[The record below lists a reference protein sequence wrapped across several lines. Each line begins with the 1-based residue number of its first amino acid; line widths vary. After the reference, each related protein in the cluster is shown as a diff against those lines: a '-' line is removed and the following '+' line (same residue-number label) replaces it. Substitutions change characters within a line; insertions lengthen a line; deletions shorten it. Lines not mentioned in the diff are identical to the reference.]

1 MRYFTGFL
9 STSPSV
15 RLSFFVIVVVFLL
28 LFPYLSITS
37 LLLQGDTMSQ
47 GQIALVFVSV
57 LLPMLGFKT
66 CIYKLLMPCQGQAS
80 LSAAAAAPPRETAA
94 PPRAA
99 TTRPTTATAAAP
111 PPRAATP
118 PTQTVSCFSTNKSNN

>member
-47 GQIALVFVSV
+47 GQIALVIVSV
-57 LLPMLGFKT
+57 LLPMLGFQT
-66 CIYKLLMPCQGQAS
+66 CIYKLLLPCQGQVTFFHCLYCWGSKHAFMNFDA
-80 LSAAAAAPPRETAA
+80 LPR
-94 PPRAA
+94 
-99 TTRPTTATAAAP
+99 
-111 PPRAATP
+111 
-118 PTQTVSCFSTNKSNN
+118 SSNVFPLLPLLGFRHVFINC